1 MHELVHARSRPGCLL
16 AALPGDVKRYVIH
29 IDAGTLHAPR
39 TGMLAASAVVRRVAK
54 AVMRCNTTSSRAPAG
69 TVDRSSTAVN
79 FADRTRSSPPRT
91 FEEAAE
97 IGKFTRF
104 SRLRRHTP
112 SSLLAATHQ
121 HEPTYYLPLRN

>member
-1 MHELVHARSRPGCLL
+1 MHDLVHARSRPGCLL

-29 IDAGTLHAPR
+29 IDAETLHAPR
-39 TGMLAASAVVRRVAK
+39 TGMRAASAVVRRGAK
-54 AVMRCNTTSSRAPAG
+54 AVMRCNMTRSRAAAG

-79 FADRTRSSPPRT
+79 LADSAGSSPPRT

-104 SRLRRHTP
+104 SRVRRHTHP
-112 SSLLAATHQ
+112 HLC
-121 HEPTYYLPLRN
+121 LPQRISTSRPIT